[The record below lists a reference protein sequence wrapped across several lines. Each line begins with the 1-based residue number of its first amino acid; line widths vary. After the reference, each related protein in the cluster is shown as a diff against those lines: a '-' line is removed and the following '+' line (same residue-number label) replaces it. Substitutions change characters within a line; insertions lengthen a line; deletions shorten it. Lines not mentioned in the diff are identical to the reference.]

1 MVSAV
6 YSAMGKRRY
15 NVSETEIETVKSKKK
30 VSESFEENFLLTEM
44 KMLLPQQCFHWWIN

>member
-44 KMLLPQQCFHWWIN
+44 RMLLPQQCFHWWIN